1 MQAQGYGMGGLAT
14 LVGPVVNSLSYS
26 TFTAS
31 HLDAGGCHTGAIVEP
46 PCGRCQ
52 LGKPSTPM
60 LQRPKAKGSCDG
72 MLTPH
77 PVGLKTTPCRQRSH

>member
-26 TFTAS
+26 TFMAS
-31 HLDAGGCHTGAIVEP
+31 HLDAHRSCGCHSGATL
-46 PCGRCQ
+46 R
-52 LGKPSTPM
+52 PM
-60 LQRPKAKGSCDG
+60 SPWETVDANASEAKGSCYG